1 MSYIAMTLS
10 LRNMIAIEKLS
21 FHYKKQAPFF
31 EDLSYNQ
38 EFGSIVGL
46 LGKNGAGK
54 TTLLNLL
61 AGLLQP
67 HAGSL
72 KVSGFTPFDRLPDYL
87 GDLFMVPEEFQF
99 PPVSINL
106 YLKATTSLYPH
117 FDKEK
122 LDGILQEFE
131 LDRKSMIHQLSQ
143 GQRKKFLIAF
153 ALATNCKLLILDEP
167 TNGLDIPSKSIFRKV
182 LVGSVTEEQLV
193 LISTHQVKDIETI
206 LDTVV
211 ILDQG
216 KIIFRESL
224 ENITQQW
231 EFKHV
236 ASLAGL
242 AHVVYSEK
250 YPGGYKVVV
259 PASGEEESEID
270 LELLFKAIISQKVLK
285 SVIYENQ

>member
-10 LRNMIAIEKLS
+10 LSTMISIEQLS
-21 FHYKKQAPFF
+21 FHYKKQESFF
-31 EDLSYNQ
+31 ENFSYHQ

-61 AGLLQP
+61 AGLLLP
-67 HAGSL
+67 HSGTL
-72 KVSGFTPFDRLPDYL
+72 KVAGFTPFDRLPDFL

-106 YLKATTSLYPH
+106 YLKATTSLYPN
-117 FDKEK
+117 FDEEK
-122 LDGILQEFE
+122 LDGILKEFE
-131 LDRKSMIHQLSQ
+131 LDRKSMIHKLSL

-206 LDTVV
+206 VDTVI

-216 KIIFRESL
+216 RIIFNESL
-224 ENITQQW
+224 ENIAQQW
-231 EFKHV
+231 QFTHV
-236 ASLAGL
+236 ASLAG
-242 AHVVYSEK
+242 VEDVIYSEK

-259 PASGEEESEID
+259 PASGEEESEVD
-270 LELLFKAIISQKVLK
+270 LELLFKAILNQKDLK
-285 SVIYENQ
+285 SVAYENQ

>member
-1 MSYIAMTLS
+1 
-10 LRNMIAIEKLS
+10 LS

-61 AGLLQP
+61 AGMLQP
-67 HAGSL
+67 QAGTL
-72 KVSGFTPFDRLPDYL
+72 KVAGFTPFDRMPDYL

-99 PPVSINL
+99 PLVSINL
-106 YLKATTSLYPH
+106 YLKATASLYPN
-117 FDKEK
+117 FDEEK
-122 LDGILQEFE
+122 LDGILKEFE
-131 LDRKSMIHQLSQ
+131 LDRKSMIHKLSQ

-153 ALATNCKLLILDEP
+153 ALATNCQLLILDEP

-211 ILDQG
+211 VLDQG
-216 KIIFRESL
+216 NIIFQESM
-224 ENITQQW
+224 EIIAQQW
-231 EFKHV
+231 QFKHV
-236 ASLAGL
+236 VSLTGVEDAI
-242 AHVVYSEK
+242 YSEK
-250 YPGGYKVVV
+250 YPGGYKVIV
-259 PASGEEESEID
+259 PASGEEESEVD
-270 LELLFKAIISQKVLK
+270 LELLFKAIISQKDLK
-285 SVIYENQ
+285 SVAYENK

>member
-1 MSYIAMTLS
+1 
-10 LRNMIAIEKLS
+10 MIAIEKLS

-67 HAGSL
+67 QAGSL
-72 KVSGFTPFDRLPDYL
+72 KVAGFTPFDRLPDYL

-99 PPVSINL
+99 PQVSINL
-106 YLKATTSLYPH
+106 YLKATTSLYPN
-117 FDKEK
+117 FDEEK

-153 ALATNCKLLILDEP
+153 ALATNCRLLILDEP

-211 ILDQG
+211 ILDRG
-216 KIIFRESL
+216 KIIFLESL
-224 ENITQQW
+224 ENITQRW

-236 ASLAGL
+236 ASLASMED
-242 AHVVYSEK
+242 VIYSEK

-259 PASGEEESEID
+259 PASGAEESEID
-270 LELLFKAIISQKVLK
+270 LELLFKAIISQKDLK
-285 SVIYENQ
+285 SATYENQ

>member
-1 MSYIAMTLS
+1 
-10 LRNMIAIEKLS
+10 LS
-21 FHYKKQAPFF
+21 FHYIKQPEFI
-31 EDLSYNQ
+31 ENLSFNQ

-67 HAGSL
+67 QAGSI
-72 KVSGFTPFDRLPDYL
+72 KIAEFTPFDRKPDFL

-99 PPVSINL
+99 PQVSINL
-106 YLKATTSLYPH
+106 YLKATAALYPN
-117 FDKEK
+117 FDEEK
-122 LDGILQEFE
+122 LEGILKDFE
-131 LDRKSMIHQLSQ
+131 LDRKSMIHKLSQ

-153 ALATNCKLLILDEP
+153 ALATNCKLLLLDEP

-182 LVGSVTEEQLV
+182 LVGSVSEEQLV
-193 LISTHQVKDIETI
+193 LISTHQVNDFETI

-216 KIIFRESL
+216 KIIFSESL
-224 ENITQQW
+224 ESITRQW
-231 EFKHV
+231 QFKHV

-242 AHVVYSEK
+242 EEVVYSEK
-250 YPGGYKVVV
+250 FPGGFKVIV
-259 PASGEEESEID
+259 PTTDEEESEVD
-270 LELLFKAIISQKVLK
+270 LELLFKAIVGKNDLK
-285 SVIYENQ
+285 SVAYENK